1 MYFGKKSALLKSQ
14 NSVAITYVQ
23 QNSTEGTDRAGHTS
37 GQADVQNLVL
47 PPLQFRNWKKI
58 EDAAEFRTMFRMD
71 LTAFEELLQMV
82 NPLIEKPGMQR
93 VQALTDILR
102 SGLGSIFKFSKF

>member
-37 GQADVQNLVL
+37 G
-47 PPLQFRNWKKI
+47 
-58 EDAAEFRTMFRMD
+58 
-71 LTAFEELLQMV
+71 
-82 NPLIEKPGMQR
+82 
-93 VQALTDILR
+93 
-102 SGLGSIFKFSKF
+102 